1 MAENP
6 QLMGNGIPVAFV
18 GELFVL
24 ARDGVEFEIDKIPG
38 SSSFFSLIS
47 FSFGFTELS

>member
-6 QLMGNGIPVAFV
+6 QLMGNGLPVAFM

-38 SSSFFSLIS
+38 FFSPLIAD
-47 FSFGFTELS
+47 FYFF